1 MTVLTDAHQL
11 ESKRRSVAMAEPNS
25 LVHLEVLL
33 TREEAL
39 NGLLAMQI
47 VVNRRNKGGAIM

>member
-1 MTVLTDAHQL
+1 MTLLTDSHQL

-25 LVHLEVLL
+25 VVHLEVLL

-39 NGLLAMQI
+39 NGLIAMQM
-47 VVNRRNKGGAIM
+47 VVNRRNEGDAIV

>member
-1 MTVLTDAHQL
+1 
-11 ESKRRSVAMAEPNS
+11 MAEPNS

-39 NGLLAMQI
+39 NGLIAMQM
-47 VVNRRNKGGAIM
+47 VVNRRNEGDAIV